1 MLAGPWEVNEHT
13 GMSEG
18 HPTFYPMKA
27 PSYSRVWVEV
37 WQTSFSIHTLLREG
51 ERFIGELHPALLGD
65 DKTE

>member
-37 WQTSFSIHTLLREG
+37 
-51 ERFIGELHPALLGD
+51 
-65 DKTE
+65 